1 MRKNF
6 ISSDTNNKKH
16 YNHET
21 RTPVVVNRDGSL
33 NIHRPRERGKLF
45 SDLYH
50 YFLSISWP
58 KFFGLVGTFY
68 LLANLF
74 FAAFYFLCGADALAG
89 IQKSSALL
97 RFADCFFFSVQ
108 TMATIGYGR
117 ISPVSIWAN
126 LLVAIE
132 AFCGVLGLAI
142 ITGVLYGR
150 FSRPTARVIFS
161 NNAII
166 TQYNGRPC
174 FVFRV
179 ANARLNQI
187 VEAHMT
193 LTLTKNETSKEGE
206 TSRKFYNMKLERD
219 YSPLFALSWTLRHF
233 IDEDSPLFGMD
244 ENKMRESQVVIFAS
258 LLGMDDT
265 FSQTITA
272 RSVYRYDEIVYNKSF
287 KDILLW
293 ENNKVHIN
301 LKGIHD
307 TQ

>member
-1 MRKNF
+1 MMR
-6 ISSDTNNKKH
+6 NKKLNRH
-16 YNHET
+16 AA
-21 RTPVVVNRDGSL
+21 RAPVVINRDGSL
-33 NIHRPRERGKLF
+33 NIHRPKERGKLF

-58 KFFGLVGTFY
+58 KFFGLIATAY
-68 LLANLF
+68 ILANLL
-74 FAAFYFLCGADALAG
+74 FAVLYFLCGADALAG
-89 IQKSSALL
+89 IQKSSALSQ
-97 RFADCFFFSVQ
+97 FSDCFFFSVQ
-108 TMATIGYGR
+108 TLATIGYGR
-117 ISPVSIWAN
+117 ISPISFWPNI
-126 LLVAIE
+126 LVAIE
-132 AFCGVLGLAI
+132 AFCGVLGLAV

-150 FSRPTARVIFS
+150 FSRPTARLIFS

-166 TQYNGRPC
+166 GQYNGRSC
-174 FVFRV
+174 FTFRV

-187 VEAHMT
+187 AEAHMT
-193 LTLTKNETSKEGE
+193 LTLTKNETSQEGE
-206 TSRKFYNMKLERD
+206 TSRKFYTMKLERD

-244 ENKMRESQVVIFAS
+244 ENKMRDAQVVIFAS

-272 RSVYRYDEIVYNKSF
+272 RSVYRYDEIVYNKRF

-293 ENNKVHIN
+293 ENGKVRIN

-307 TQ
+307 MD